1 MEAGHGA
8 APGASS
14 LFAPAWWGSLWL
26 ELGLNLFLQD
36 LQGTPELIWPNP
48 D

>member
-1 MEAGHGA
+1 MEAGRGA

-14 LFAPAWWGSLWL
+14 LFAPACWGSLWV

-36 LQGTPELIWPNP
+36 LQGTPEFMWPNP
-48 D
+48 N

>member
-1 MEAGHGA
+1 MGSPQAPVRFSHLLAG
-8 APGASS
+8 
-14 LFAPAWWGSLWL
+14 GSLWV

-36 LQGTPELIWPNP
+36 LQGTPEFIWLNP